1 MGVKKCTKKHDAC
14 VVGLLIYAYYCFFD
28 VLVKSPSSLL
38 KLPIDLIRTISK
50 ATFQVKF
57 AASEAISL
65 SM

>member
-1 MGVKKCTKKHDAC
+1 MAVKKCTKKHDAC

-28 VLVKSPSSLL
+28 VLGASPLSLL
-38 KLPIDLIRTISK
+38 KLPIDLIRMISK
-50 ATFQVKF
+50 ATFQVVF